1 MALRWAPRRP
11 DMASTSPCHSSLALE
26 RRDRGREGER
36 ERGREGGREGERE
49 GGTSSDYTQYSS
61 YFSLG
66 FR

>member
-1 MALRWAPRRP
+1 
-11 DMASTSPCHSSLALE
+11 MASTSPCHSTLALGE
-26 RRDRGREGER
+26 EGE
-36 ERGREGGREGERE
+36 REGGREGERE